1 MFLDLSFYAMHLILD
16 GFWDALLDIL
26 WFVYALFG
34 YSYNFILTNVGLLAA
49 TSYLG
54 KAVSI

>member
-34 YSYNFILTNVGLLAA
+34 YYNFILTNVGLLAA